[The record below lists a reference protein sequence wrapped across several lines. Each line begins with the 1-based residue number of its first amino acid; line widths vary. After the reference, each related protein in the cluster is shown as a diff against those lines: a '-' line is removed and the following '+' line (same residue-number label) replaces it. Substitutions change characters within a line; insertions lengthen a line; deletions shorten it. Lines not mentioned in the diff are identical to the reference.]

1 MSQEDS
7 SNCDLLPM
15 WPLEQCAWD
24 RCVPWINQWGP
35 STGRQL
41 KLCLVSGFKVTP
53 WGREP
58 PCDSA
63 MSLLGAQ
70 LILEQP
76 EHELCRSTYTW
87 IFFFSSKY
95 NNASRSVAGWIL
107 SCKTCIGKEMPLR
120 GGWVWIS
127 GRFSTGGRWM
137 PLKPVFFKGQLYFKG
152 NQREIS
158 KMWLYPHH
166 SGLKKRNTP
175 IWNNEDEPGSH
186 SAKWNNPEAGRQT
199 LCDLTYIWSQKR
211 LTEAESRIGAARG
224 KGQRCQWWVQ
234 SFSYAWWVSSGKR
247 TLACW
252 PEGGL
257 NYNFEIC

>member
-1 MSQEDS
+1 MRGTDACPESTSEDPVQEDS
-7 SNCDLLPM
+7 WSSAWFRVLRSLHGEENLHVTQQCPFWVHSWSLNNLSMNCAG
-15 WPLEQCAWD
+15 PL
-24 RCVPWINQWGP
+24 
-35 STGRQL
+35 TH
-41 KLCLVSGFKVTP
+41 GF
-53 WGREP
+53 
-58 PCDSA
+58 
-63 MSLLGAQ
+63 
-70 LILEQP
+70 
-76 EHELCRSTYTW
+76 
-87 IFFFSSKY
+87 FFFSSKY

-186 SAKWNNPEAGRQT
+186 SAKWNKPEAGRQT

-211 LTEAESRIGAARG
+211 LTEAENRIGAARG

-247 TLACW
+247 TLACR